1 MESDRGALVRA
12 AADRMRQRHRERE
25 ERAAARRERA
35 RRFARELAVQ
45 LGESDD
51 RLRKVIGFGSTF
63 ESWRNYRLDSDI
75 DLGVIGGDWF
85 TLTGAVPDS
94 EFEVSLV
101 ELDEQGEEFRR
112 HVLEHGEVLYEK
124 R

>member
-1 MESDRGALVRA
+1 MESDREALVKA
-12 AADRMRQRHRERE
+12 AAARIRKRHVERE

-35 RRFARELAVQ
+35 RAFARELAPR
-45 LGESDD
+45 LGEADAG
-51 RLRKVIGFGSTF
+51 LEKVIGFGSTF

-75 DLGVIGGDWF
+75 DLGVVGGDWF
-85 TLTGAVPDS
+85 TLTGSIPQS
-94 EFEVSLV
+94 EFEVSIV
-101 ELDEQGEEFRR
+101 ELELQGDEFRR